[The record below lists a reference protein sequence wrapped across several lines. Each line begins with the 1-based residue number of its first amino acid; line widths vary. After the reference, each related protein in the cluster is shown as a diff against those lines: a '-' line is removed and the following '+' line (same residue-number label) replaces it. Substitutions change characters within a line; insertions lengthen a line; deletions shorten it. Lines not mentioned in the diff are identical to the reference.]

1 MCAHTVPTSLRISA
15 TICACDQAVP
25 YMENPCSPA
34 KVAGHSRGL
43 PVSVGITGFE
53 PATSSSRTKRATNLR
68 HIPAFRLEKRYLDT
82 LTQAEHNQQNGRWLG
97 LVHLGDF
104 QQRGGRAAEDT
115 HWGEFGGAQ
124 AIGDMHLH
132 RSEVVEALHA
142 LAVDAAIGHQ
152 RTGAGQADLAAVGVA
167 G

>member
-1 MCAHTVPTSLRISA
+1 M
-15 TICACDQAVP
+15 
-25 YMENPCSPA
+25 
-34 KVAGHSRGL
+34 
-43 PVSVGITGFE
+43 VGITGFE

-104 QQRGGRAAEDT
+104 QQSGGRSAENA
-115 HWGEFGGAQ
+115 HRGEFGGAQ

-132 RSEVVEALHA
+132 RAEVVEALHA

-152 RTGAGQADLAAVGVA
+152 RTGAGQADLATVGVA